1 MRSVAVKCDADS
13 AARLQQIAT
22 LWPRVIGSQQ
32 SNLLDDAFTA
42 FVEVKPN
49 HEAPRNIR
57 FDRNAICET
66 DLSRLVQLAKLWPGL
81 DRHAQIALVE
91 RVQLVTGSVNAA

>member
-1 MRSVAVKCDADS
+1 MPAIVVKCDADS
-13 AARLQQIAT
+13 AARLQQISL

-57 FDRNAICET
+57 FDRNAICEK
-66 DLSRLVQLAKLWPGL
+66 DLSRLVHLAKLWHGL

-91 RVQLVTGSVNAA
+91 RVQLVTGSISAA